1 MNKVK
6 KKKDDDDDDGVRGK
20 EDTPLIWSNLKAPI
34 IKQIACGKDR
44 TILLLATGELYSW
57 YVPKDTGTHFIS
69 IYSYTIHTL
78 TQPSLVIY
86 LP

>member
-57 YVPKDTGTHFIS
+57 YVRKDTGTHTIS
-69 IYSYTIHTL
+69 QTYTL
-78 TQPSLVIY
+78 TPFTH
-86 LP
+86 LPNPL